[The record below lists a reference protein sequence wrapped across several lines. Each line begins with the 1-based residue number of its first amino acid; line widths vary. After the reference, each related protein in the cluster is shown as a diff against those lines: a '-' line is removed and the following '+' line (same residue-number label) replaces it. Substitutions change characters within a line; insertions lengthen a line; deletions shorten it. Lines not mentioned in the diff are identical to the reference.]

1 MPKRKHHDKHFH
13 GVDDHELARL
23 ADRQQRSGN
32 DLQRRAGVAMRTA
45 QAARAELQ
53 RRKHNRGGEEE

>member
-1 MPKRKHHDKHFH
+1 MSKRKPYDKHFH
-13 GVDDHELARL
+13 GVDDQELARL

-45 QAARAELQ
+45 HAARAELQ
-53 RRKHNRGGEEE
+53 RRKHGRSEEE